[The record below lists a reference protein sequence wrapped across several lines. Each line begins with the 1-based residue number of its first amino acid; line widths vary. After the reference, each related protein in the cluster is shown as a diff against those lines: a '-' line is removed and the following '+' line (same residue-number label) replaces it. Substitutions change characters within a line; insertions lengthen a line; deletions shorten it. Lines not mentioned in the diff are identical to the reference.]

1 MNIQKIITLSKAK
14 DSQAERAL
22 FLRFA
27 PFVLSLCRRYASQDD
42 DAQDFMQECFIHVFS
57 KIKHYD
63 ETKGAFEPW
72 LNRVCTNRVLQLL
85 RKSKKKITI
94 VYPDELPEQELT
106 PSEFEEI
113 PQEVIMQAI
122 QQLPNGYREVFN
134 LYIFEGWSHKE
145 IGKALGIADA
155 TSRSQLT
162 RAKKILK
169 HILGSRVNLVN
180 LSLQKKML

>member
-1 MNIQKIITLSKAK
+1 MNLQKIISLTKAK
-14 DSQAERAL
+14 NRKAEKVL

-27 PFVLSLCRRYASQDD
+27 PFVLTLCRRYASQDS

-57 KIKHYD
+57 KINDYD
-63 ETKGAFEPW
+63 ETKGSFEAW

-94 VYPDELPEQELT
+94 VYPEELPEQGLT
-106 PSEFEEI
+106 KSEFEVI
-113 PQEVIMQAI
+113 PREAIMSAI

-145 IGKALGIADA
+145 IGVALKIAET

-162 RAKKILK
+162 RAKKMLKYILK
-169 HILGSRVNLVN
+169 NSVRVGVN
-180 LSLQKKML
+180 T

>member
-1 MNIQKIITLSKAK
+1 MNLQKIISLTKAK
-14 DSQAERAL
+14 NRKAEKIL

-27 PFVLSLCRRYASQDD
+27 PFVLTLCRRYASQNS

-57 KIKHYD
+57 KINDYD
-63 ETKGAFEPW
+63 ETKGSFEAW

-94 VYPDELPEQELT
+94 VYPEELPEQELT
-106 PSEFEEI
+106 ESEFEVI
-113 PQEVIMQAI
+113 PREAIMNAI

-145 IGKALGIADA
+145 IGKALRIAET

-162 RAKKILK
+162 RAKKMLK
-169 HILGSRVNLVN
+169 YI
-180 LSLQKKML
+180 LQKKNNTRYERKLA

>member
-1 MNIQKIITLSKAK
+1 MNLQKIISLTKAK
-14 DSQAERAL
+14 NRKAEKIL

-27 PFVLSLCRRYASQDD
+27 PFVLTLCRRYASQNS

-57 KIKHYD
+57 KINDYD
-63 ETKGAFEPW
+63 ETKGAFEAW

-94 VYPDELPEQELT
+94 VYPEELPEQELT
-106 PSEFEEI
+106 ESEFEVI
-113 PQEVIMQAI
+113 PREVIMSAI

-145 IGKALGIADA
+145 IGKALKIAET

-162 RAKKILK
+162 RAKKMLK
-169 HILGSRVNLVN
+169 YI
-180 LSLQKKML
+180 LQKKNNTRYERKLA